1 MISLNKEIIYV
12 RIDEELMDGIRKI
25 AELNSRSVNKEIEYI
40 IKKRIEE
47 YKKLEILK
55 DEKEKTKN

>member
-1 MISLNKEIIYV
+1 MKPINPYPL
-12 RIDEELMDGIRKI
+12 RIDEDLMSDIRKI

>member
-1 MISLNKEIIYV
+1 MKPINPYPL
-12 RIDEELMDGIRKI
+12 RIDEELMEGIRKI

>member
-1 MISLNKEIIYV
+1 MKPINPYPL

-40 IKKRIEE
+40 IKKKIEE

>member
-1 MISLNKEIIYV
+1 MKPINPYPL
-12 RIDEELMDGIRKI
+12 RIDEDLMSEIRKI

>member
-1 MISLNKEIIYV
+1 ME
-12 RIDEELMDGIRKI
+12 GIRKI